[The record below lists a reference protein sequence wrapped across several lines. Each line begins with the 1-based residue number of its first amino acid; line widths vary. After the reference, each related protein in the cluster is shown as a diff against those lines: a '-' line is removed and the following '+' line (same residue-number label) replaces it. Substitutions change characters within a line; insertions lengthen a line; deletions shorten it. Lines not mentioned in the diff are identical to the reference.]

1 MKKTTYNTYQSLRKR
16 FLESDALS
24 FLLYQKDQ
32 AGATQQNVSHR
43 AGSGFCLSF
52 EIGSYIFAISIVTLF
67 ALIAALSAQSER
79 KVETTVHDFMEEY
92 AKPAVKAAK
101 KGKPEY
107 IEKILIEIPNFALDE
122 QKAKWTEISQEAL
135 KTKDY
140 EQSCKSCHKEFKK
153 EYKKTYRKRPIQI
166 SSELII
172 YLKRLKK

>member
-1 MKKTTYNTYQSLRKR
+1 MKKTIYSASQNLRKR
-16 FLESDALS
+16 FLESGALS

-32 AGATQQNVSHR
+32 AAATQQNVSHR
-43 AGSGFCLSF
+43 ARSGFCPNF
-52 EIGSYIFAISIVTLF
+52 GIFTISIVALF
-67 ALIAALSAQSER
+67 VLITFALSAQPER

-92 AKPAVKAAK
+92 TKPAVKAAK

-107 IEKILIEIPNFALDE
+107 IEKILTEIPNFALDE